1 MEITVNEY
9 KRVAVITVTGR
20 IDSATSA
27 EFEST
32 INDVIEKGKHNLV
45 LDLSDIEFLSSAGLR
60 ILVTTRKAL
69 QAAGGDVVLAEPS
82 DRVVETL
89 DTAGLNV
96 LFERYD
102 TREAAIAA
110 F

>member
-1 MEITVNEY
+1 MEITINEY

-20 IDSATSA
+20 VDSVTAND
-27 EFEST
+27 FESN
-32 INDVIEKGKHNLV
+32 INSVIEQGKHNLA
-45 LDLSDIEFLSSAGLR
+45 LDLSQVDFLSSAGLR
-60 ILVTTRKAL
+60 VLVTTRKTL
-69 QAAGGDVVLAEPS
+69 QAAGGDIVLAQPS

-89 DTAGLNV
+89 DTAGLDV

-102 TREAAIAA
+102 TREAAVAA

>member
-1 MEITVNEY
+1 MEITIQEY

-20 IDSATSA
+20 VDSATAS
-27 EFEST
+27 EFE
-32 INDVIEKGKHNLV
+32 NEVNEVIEGGQHNLV
-45 LDLSDIEFLSSAGLR
+45 LDLSQVDFLSSAGLR
-60 ILVTTRKAL
+60 VLVTTRKTL
-69 QAAGGDVVLAEPS
+69 QAAGGDIVLAQPS

-89 DTAGLNV
+89 DTAGLDV

-102 TREAAIAA
+102 TREAAVAA

>member
-1 MEITVNEY
+1 VEITIQKY

-20 IDSATSA
+20 VDSATAS
-27 EFEST
+27 EFE
-32 INDVIEKGKHNLV
+32 NRVNEVIEDGQHNLV
-45 LDLSDIEFLSSAGLR
+45 LDLSQVEFLSSAGLR
-60 ILVTTRKAL
+60 VLVTTRKTL
-69 QAAGGDVVLAEPS
+69 QAAGGDIVLAQPS

-89 DTAGLNV
+89 DTAGLDV

-102 TREAAIAA
+102 TREAAVAA

>member
-20 IDSATSA
+20 VDSATAS
-27 EFEST
+27 EFENS

-45 LDLSDIEFLSSAGLR
+45 LDLSQVEFLSSAGLR
-60 ILVTTRKAL
+60 VLVTTRKAL
-69 QAAGGDVVLAEPS
+69 QSAGGDIVLAQPS

-89 DTAGLNV
+89 DTAGLDV

>member
-1 MEITVNEY
+1 VEITIQEY

-20 IDSATSA
+20 VDSATASD
-27 EFEST
+27 FENKV
-32 INDVIEKGKHNLV
+32 NDVIEEGQRNLV
-45 LDLSDIEFLSSAGLR
+45 LDLSKVEFLSSAGLR
-60 ILVTTRKAL
+60 VLVTTRKTL
-69 QAAGGDVVLAEPS
+69 QAAGGDIVLAQPS
-82 DRVVETL
+82 DRVVETM

-102 TREAAIAA
+102 TREAAVAA

>member
-1 MEITVNEY
+1 VEITIQEY

-20 IDSATSA
+20 VDSATASD
-27 EFEST
+27 FEANV
-32 INDVIEKGKHNLV
+32 NDVIEGGQHNLV
-45 LDLSDIEFLSSAGLR
+45 LDLSQVDFLSSAGLR
-60 ILVTTRKAL
+60 VLVTTRKTL
-69 QAAGGDVVLAEPS
+69 QGAGGDIVLAQPS

-89 DTAGLNV
+89 DTAGLDV

>member
-1 MEITVNEY
+1 VEITVNEY

-20 IDSATSA
+20 VDSATA
-27 EFEST
+27 TEFENT
-32 INDVIEKGKHNLV
+32 VNEVIEKGKHNLV
-45 LDLSDIEFLSSAGLR
+45 LDLSEVEFLSSAGLR
-60 ILVTTRKAL
+60 VLVTTRKTL
-69 QAAGGDVVLAEPS
+69 QAAGGDIVLAEPS

-89 DTAGLNV
+89 DTAGLDV

-102 TREAAIAA
+102 SREAAIAA

>member
-20 IDSATSA
+20 VDSATA
-27 EFEST
+27 TEFETT
-32 INDVIEKGKHNLV
+32 INEVIEKGKHNLV
-45 LDLSDIEFLSSAGLR
+45 LDLSDVEFLSSAGLR
-60 ILVTTRKAL
+60 VLVTTRKTL
-69 QAAGGDVVLAEPS
+69 QAAGGDIVLAEPS

-89 DTAGLNV
+89 DTAGLDV

-102 TREAAIAA
+102 SREAAIAA